1 MSILINLIY
10 KRLSLAF
17 VLTIFSF
24 QLCNAQ
30 LVHENIPVTG
40 GQVSSMVRDG
50 NTIYI
55 GGNFWGL
62 GPNVPNGS
70 CISTTTGQPNLNYV
84 KPNDEVTAVVSDGAV
99 AGILVGNL
107 PKLVVLP
114 GTI

>member
-84 KPNDEVTAVVSDGAV
+84 KPNDEVTAVVSDGA
-99 AGILVGNL
+99 GGWYIGGEFTQIGG
-107 PKLVVLP
+107 LP